1 MHIAVQTGANRALGG
16 VTNANSERRKIGRE
30 VAMNTNDP
38 NPANKVTVL
47 ETNLTKSWL

>member
-1 MHIAVQTGANRALGG
+1 MLIQRDVKRG
-16 VTNANSERRKIGRE
+16 VE

-47 ETNLTKSWL
+47 ETNLTTSLALMFPQAGVFV